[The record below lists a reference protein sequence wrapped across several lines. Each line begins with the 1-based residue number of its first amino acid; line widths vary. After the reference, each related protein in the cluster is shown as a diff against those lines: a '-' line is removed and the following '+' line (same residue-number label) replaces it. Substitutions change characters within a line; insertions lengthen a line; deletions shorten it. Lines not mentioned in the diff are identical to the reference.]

1 MGIHDRGPV
10 TGRLARLWRWIIYP
24 HVQRP
29 IELTAAAVLAIWGV
43 LLISPLSTFVQPAYA
58 AFRVFGWSEEAW
70 GLLYLATALLISAG
84 LVFQHP
90 RWRIVGLVSAAG
102 LFAFIGVMFFIGNSA
117 GMGWAG
123 NFGYM
128 MLCLH
133 VLRRL
138 TWDK

>member
-1 MGIHDRGPV
+1 MGVHDRGPIA
-10 TGRLARLWRWIIYP
+10 GRLAQLWHWVTLPR
-24 HVQRP
+24 VQRP

-43 LLISPLSTFVQPAYA
+43 LLISPLRTFAQPAYA
-58 AFRVFGWSEEAW
+58 AFRVLGWSEEVW
-70 GLLYLATALLISAG
+70 GLIFLVTALLISAG
-84 LVFQHP
+84 LVLEYP
-90 RWRIVGLVSAAG
+90 RWRIVGLINAAG
-102 LFAFIGVMFFIGNSA
+102 LFAFIGVMFVLGNPA

-138 TWDK
+138 TWK